1 MKKQLRAVDWKFW
14 LSMTLAMCVGYLAFI
29 GYAAVQDGREKDRQI
44 NALIRTAKEKDRAAE
59 RRDALAARERIA
71 AAEAQEALLAYT
83 RSLANRQR
91 AVLAYLRR
99 NGVDLPVR
107 LVEGIE
113 PPRIVL
119 DSGNSGGSTND
130 SSSGGHRDRKARH
143 RAPRTRD
150 RVDLPGRS
158 EDAPGRDKRRGRR

>member
-71 AAEAQEALLAYT
+71 AAEVQEALLAYT
-83 RSLANRQR
+83 RALADRQR
-91 AVLAYLRR
+91 AVLAYLRQ
-99 NGVDLPVR
+99 NGIELPVR
-107 LVEGIE
+107 LVREV
-113 PPRIVL
+113 PAPRIASG
-119 DSGNSGGSTND
+119 DSAGSGGG
-130 SSSGGHRDRKARH
+130 SSSGRHDGRDRRTRD

-150 RVDLPGRS
+150 RVDRPGRS
-158 EDAPGRDKRRGRR
+158 EHAPGRKKGKGKR